1 MIGHLIFKKSLI
13 IFETPLPLLALLGSL
28 ILLSNRFNISLIV
41 LPAIAF
47 DKSYK
52 LPLEKNH
59 RFPME
64 KYDLLPQQLLLE
76 GTIKEGDFFTP
87 EIIPLDYVHRVH
99 HPSYVK
105 KLINLKQHTQENTD
119 SISQKIKFIKL

>member
-1 MIGHLIFKKSLI
+1 MKYSI
-13 IFETPLPLLALLGSL
+13 P
-28 ILLSNRFNISLIV
+28 
-41 LPAIAF
+41 IAF

-105 KLINLKQHTQENTD
+105 
-119 SISQKIKFIKL
+119 